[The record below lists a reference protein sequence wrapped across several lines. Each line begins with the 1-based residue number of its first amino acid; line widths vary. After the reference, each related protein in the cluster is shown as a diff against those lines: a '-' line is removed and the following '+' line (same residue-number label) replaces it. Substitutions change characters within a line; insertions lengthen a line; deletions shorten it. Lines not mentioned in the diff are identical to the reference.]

1 MSKLIIL
8 FSKILMKQCV
18 RVKKNTQQK
27 HFINKIHNKITLL
40 LYFFFGLPHTQCIFF
55 LSTESW
61 V

>member
-27 HFINKIHNKITLL
+27 DND
-40 LYFFFGLPHTQCIFF
+40 YY
-55 LSTESW
+55 
-61 V
+61 